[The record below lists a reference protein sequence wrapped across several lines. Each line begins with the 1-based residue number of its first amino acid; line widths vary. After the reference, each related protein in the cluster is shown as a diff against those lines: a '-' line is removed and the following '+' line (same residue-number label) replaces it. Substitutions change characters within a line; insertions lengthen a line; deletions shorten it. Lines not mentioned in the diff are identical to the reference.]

1 MKREPCSMALLVE
14 ATRDGRCGERELS
27 SIDRHL
33 AACAS
38 CAELARDLDHARALL
53 RSPTPTPTPLEV
65 QRGRLRLLRE
75 AALPTSPR
83 PASAR
88 ARPLL
93 AVAFAIVA
101 AAALL
106 VVVQRRSPESHA
118 ALAPGP
124 RASAR
129 ASASVPVRTVT
140 TVLPEGEARFSRA
153 SAGGTEIVTLDDGA
167 IDLSVRH
174 LDAGERFLVKTGD
187 AEVEVRGTV
196 FRVEA
201 SDKHLESVAVVEG
214 KVEVR
219 FRGVAHLLTANERW
233 DRPADA
239 PLVPAPI
246 VAAPASSEPRA
257 TATLA
262 ATAERR
268 PPSKPPSASSAKPA
282 GDDGTAAFVEGMAM
296 MERGDYGDAARHL
309 EAFSKSNPRDDRA
322 EDAAF
327 LVILAL
333 QRAGRPTEAAA
344 AARRYLSTYPTG
356 YRRAQAR
363 ALAEAPEPTPGE
375 R

>member
-1 MKREPCSMALLVE
+1 M
-14 ATRDGRCGERELS
+14 
-27 SIDRHL
+27 
-33 AACAS
+33 
-38 CAELARDLDHARALL
+38 
-53 RSPTPTPTPLEV
+53 
-65 QRGRLRLLRE
+65 
-75 AALPTSPR
+75 SPR
-83 PASAR
+83 PASTPV
-88 ARPLL
+88 RPLL

-118 ALAPGP
+118 ALAPAP
-124 RASAR
+124 
-129 ASASVPVRTVT
+129 SASVPVRTVT
-140 TVLPEGEARFSRA
+140 TVLPESEARFSRA
-153 SAGGTEIVTLDDGA
+153 SADGTEIVTLDDGA

-196 FRVEA
+196 FRVDA
-201 SDKHLESVAVVEG
+201 SDRHLKSVAVVEG

-233 DRPADA
+233 DRPVD
-239 PLVPAPI
+239 API
-246 VAAPASSEPRA
+246 VAAPASVEPRA
-257 TATLA
+257 IATLA
-262 ATAERR
+262 ATAARR
-268 PPSKPPSASSAKPA
+268 PPLAPPSASSAKPVS
-282 GDDGTAAFVEGMAM
+282 DDGTAAFVEGMAM
-296 MERGDYGDAARHL
+296 MERGDYSDAARHL

-344 AARRYLSTYPTG
+344 AARRYPSTYPTG

-363 ALAEAPEPTPGE
+363 AIAEAPEPTPGE

>member
-14 ATRDGRCGERELS
+14 ATRDGRCGDRELS

-33 AACAS
+33 ATCAS
-38 CAELARDLDHARALL
+38 CAELARDIDHVRALL
-53 RSPTPTPTPLEV
+53 RSPTATPTPLEV

-75 AALPTSPR
+75 AALPQSPP

-88 ARPLL
+88 VRPLL
-93 AVAFAIVA
+93 AVALAIAA

-106 VVVQRRSPESHA
+106 FVVQRRSVEGHA
-118 ALAPGP
+118 ATATLA
-124 RASAR
+124 S
-129 ASASVPVRTVT
+129 ASASVPVRTST
-140 TVLPEGEARFSRA
+140 TVLPEGEARFGRA
-153 SAGGTEIVTLDDGA
+153 SADGTEIVTLDDGA

-201 SDKHLESVAVVEG
+201 SDRHLQSVAVVEG

-219 FRGVAHLLTANERW
+219 FRGGKLLLIANERW
-233 DRPADA
+233 DRPIDA
-239 PLVPAPI
+239 PPI
-246 VAAPASSEPRA
+246 PGPIAAAPAGAGPRA

-262 ATAERR
+262 PPPAKR
-268 PPSKPPSASSAKPA
+268 PPIKPPARPA
-282 GDDGTAAFVEGMAM
+282 VDDGSAAFVEGMAM

-344 AARRYLSTYPTG
+344 AARRYLSTYPAG

-363 ALAEAPEPTPGE
+363 AIADAPEPTPGE